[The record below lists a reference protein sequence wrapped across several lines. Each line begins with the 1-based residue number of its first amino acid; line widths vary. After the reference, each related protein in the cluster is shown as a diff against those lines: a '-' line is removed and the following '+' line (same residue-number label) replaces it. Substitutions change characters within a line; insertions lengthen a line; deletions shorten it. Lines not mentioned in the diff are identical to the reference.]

1 MIDKQTM
8 ARGAESVTPSGYVKA
23 RAKEPSTWAG
33 FAALLEGLKLVF
45 PQYSILIAVAQA
57 VVGGA
62 AVMMVEKGAASE

>member
-1 MIDKQTM
+1 MIDEETM
-8 ARGAESVTPSGYVKA
+8 NRATDSVTPSGYVKA

-45 PQYSILIAVAQA
+45 PQYGILIAVAQA